1 MDFKSLKDINVTK
14 TLFKG
19 IWADFCKELQS
30 VKNIN
35 LENTKSAFNQYFLD
49 YLKKE
54 YLKIDGRV
62 SRQRF
67 WMFMLFSF
75 LISCFLGLIFPV
87 LALIFLLA
95 ILIPSIGLIIRRLQD
110 INLSG
115 WWFFI
120 IIIPYIG
127 GLVLFLLLVFP
138 GDKKA
143 NDFGAIDK

>member
-14 TLFKG
+14 ALFKG
-19 IWADFCKELQS
+19 IWSDFCKELQG

-35 LENTKSAFNQYFLD
+35 LENTKFAFNQYFLD

-67 WMFMLFSF
+67 GMFMLFYF
-75 LISCFLGLIFPV
+75 LISCFLGLIFPF
-87 LALIFLLA
+87 LALIFWLA

-143 NDFGAIDK
+143 NDFGPVDK